1 MIILRK
7 DKLKLVPDTDP
18 ILHKPPTPFDFSDG
32 HIGQRLYNLMS
43 ERMKEIGGI
52 GLSANQ
58 VGIDARVF
66 IMGVDDL
73 RIGVFNPTIIEYG
86 EEEDSFNE
94 GCLSFPGLSLQVK
107 RPTSIVATYYN
118 EKGEQ
123 VTNRFQGLTSR
134 VFQHEYDHMEGK
146 TFQSRVSQLKWNLAI
161 KKRNHIK
168 AKLVKKYTQK
178 TLIDIYN
185 EVKDAENTDRV

>member
-1 MIILRK
+1 
-7 DKLKLVPDTDP
+7 
-18 ILHKPPTPFDFSDG
+18 
-32 HIGQRLYNLMS
+32 
-43 ERMKEIGGI
+43 MKEIGGI

-73 RIGVFNPTIIEYG
+73 LIGVFNPTITEYG

-107 RPTSIVATYYN
+107 RPTSIVATYCN

-123 VTNRFQGLTSR
+123 VTNRFQGLTAR
-134 VFQHEYDHMEGK
+134 VFQHEFDHMEGK